1 MEEER
6 AAADRVDG
14 REPLNLARLKAV
26 SVRGGAATV
35 LAMAVTQGFR
45 LVIIAVLARLLSPSD
60 FGVVAMTMGVLSVG
74 IVFRDLGLASA
85 TIQRQDLTNSQVNT
99 LFWVNLGFGAAAT
112 LLFWAAAPLVAAFFS
127 DARLV
132 GVTHVLSFS
141 FVLGAVAAQHGA
153 LLTRHLRFGT
163 NAKIQI
169 AATLLSG
176 VVAVLMAKAGY
187 GYWALVLQTI
197 ASDVFTALFVWAC
210 SDWRPGWPA
219 YDPTVK
225 GMLSYGS
232 YMVGFGLLCYAA
244 LNASVLLLGR
254 YWGAHLLGQYN
265 RADILS
271 RTLLGYISQ
280 PLGSVASP
288 ALSRLQGEQALY
300 NRYYLRCIEIM
311 SALSFPLGAAC
322 LVLAPDLVRVV
333 LGPQWEQ
340 AGTLMRYLAPG
351 MCVQPLMSSTG
362 WLYMSSGRVRRM
374 LIWGAIGWGALLV
387 ATVTGLLGGAE
398 GVALAYSATL
408 LVLTPYCMVFAF
420 KDTGLRLGGLL
431 HSCSGPL
438 AASAVAAV
446 AAALVQHLLDG
457 ADVWARLP
465 ASSGALIAVYAFMLL
480 KVFGQGRAILDI
492 LGHMRAQRA

>member
-1 MEEER
+1 MDEP
-6 AAADRVDG
+6 AGADGVDR

-35 LAMAVTQGFR
+35 LAMVVTQGFR
-45 LVIIAVLARLLSPSD
+45 LLIIAALARLLSPSD

-85 TIQRQDLTNSQVNT
+85 TIQREDLTNSQVNT
-99 LFWVNLGFGAAAT
+99 LFWINLGFGAAAT
-112 LLFWAAAPLVAAFFS
+112 LLFWAAAPLVAAFFA

-169 AATLLSG
+169 ASTLMSG
-176 VVAVLMAKAGY
+176 MVAVLMAWAGY

-197 ASDVFTALFVWAC
+197 AADVFTALLVWAR

-225 GMLSYGS
+225 SMLSYGS

-254 YWGAHLLGQYN
+254 YWGAPLLGQYN

-288 ALSRLQGEQALY
+288 ALSRLQSEQATY
-300 NRYYLRCIEIM
+300 NRYYLRCMEIM

-351 MCVQPLMSSTG
+351 MCVQPIMSSTG

-387 ATVTGLLGGAE
+387 ATVSGLVGGAE
-398 GVALAYSATL
+398 GVAIAYSATL

-420 KDTGLRLGGLL
+420 HGTGLKLGHLL

-446 AAALVQHLLDG
+446 AAALVQHLLRG
-457 ADVWARLP
+457 EDVWLRLP
-465 ASSGALIAVYAFMLL
+465 ASSSALIAVYAFMLL
-480 KVFGQGRAILDI
+480 RVFGQGRAILDI
-492 LGHMRAQRA
+492 LGHMRAQQT

>member
-1 MEEER
+1 TP
-6 AAADRVDG
+6 
-14 REPLNLARLKAV
+14 EPLTLARLKAV

-35 LAMAVTQGFR
+35 LAMGVTQFFR
-45 LVIIAVLARLLSPSD
+45 LVIIAALARLLSPSD

-85 TIQRQDLTNSQVNT
+85 TVQREHLTNSQVNT
-99 LFWVNLGFGAAAT
+99 LFWINLGFGAAAT
-112 LLFWAAAPLVAAFFS
+112 LLFWVCAPLVAAFFK
-127 DARLV
+127 DPRLLA
-132 GVTHVLSFS
+132 VTHVLSFS

-153 LLTRHLRFGT
+153 LLTRHLRFST

-169 AATLLSG
+169 ASTLLSG
-176 VVAVLMAKAGY
+176 LLAVLLARAGF

-197 ASDVFTALFVWAC
+197 AADVFTAVLVWSK
-210 SDWRPGWPA
+210 SDWRPGWPRF
-219 YDPTVK
+219 DPSVRD
-225 GMLSYGS
+225 MLSYGG

-280 PLGSVASP
+280 PLGNVAAPS
-288 ALSRLQGEQALY
+288 LSRLQSEPAVY
-300 NRYYLRCIEIM
+300 NRYYLRCMEIM

-351 MCVQPLMSSTG
+351 MCVQPIMSSTG

-374 LIWGAIGWGALLV
+374 LYWGVIGWGALLV
-387 ATVTGLLGGAE
+387 ATVSGLVGGAE
-398 GVALAYSATL
+398 GVAIAYSVTL
-408 LVLTPYCMVFAF
+408 LVLTPWCMSFAF
-420 KDTGLRLGGLL
+420 KGTGLKLSDLGR
-431 HSCSGPL
+431 SCSGPL
-438 AASAVAAV
+438 AAAAIAAV
-446 AAALVQHLLDG
+446 AAALVQYLLQG
-457 ADVWARLP
+457 RNVWLRLP
-465 ASSGALIAVYAFMLL
+465 ASSGTLTAVYAFTLL
-480 KVFGQGRAILDI
+480 VVFGQGKAILDI
-492 LGHMRAQRA
+492 LSHMRPAKA

>member
-1 MEEER
+1 MSEP
-6 AAADRVDG
+6 AGADRVDG
-14 REPLNLARLKAV
+14 REPLSLARLKSV

-35 LAMAVTQGFR
+35 LAMVVTQVFR
-45 LVIIAVLARLLSPSD
+45 LVIIAALARLLSPSD
-60 FGVVAMTMGVLSVG
+60 FGVVAMTMAVLSVG

-85 TIQRQDLTNSQVNT
+85 TVQREELTNSQVNT
-99 LFWVNLGFGAAAT
+99 LFWINLGFGAAAT
-112 LLFWAAAPLVAAFFS
+112 LLFWAAAPLVAAFFG
-127 DARLV
+127 DQRLV
-132 GVTHVLSFS
+132 GVTHVLAFS
-141 FVLGAVAAQHGA
+141 FVLGAAAAQHGA

-176 VVAVLMAKAGY
+176 LLAVLLARAGY

-197 ASDVFTALFVWAC
+197 AADVFTAVFVWAC

-219 YDPTVK
+219 FDPSVK
-225 GMLSYGS
+225 GMLSYGG

-280 PLGSVASP
+280 PLGNVAAP
-288 ALSRLQGEQALY
+288 ALSRLQSEPAVY

-322 LVLAPDLVRVV
+322 LVLAPDLVRAV

-374 LIWGAIGWGALLV
+374 LIWGAIGWGVLLA
-387 ATVTGLLGGAE
+387 ATLTGLIGGAE
-398 GVALAYSATL
+398 GVAIAYSVTL
-408 LVLTPYCMVFAF
+408 LVLTPYCMRFAF
-420 KDTGLRLGGLL
+420 DGTGLSLSHLL
-431 HSCSGPL
+431 RACAGPL
-438 AASAVAAV
+438 AASAVAALV
-446 AAALVQHLLDG
+446 AALVQYLLRG
-457 ADVWARLP
+457 EGLWLRLP
-465 ASSGALIAVYAFMLL
+465 AASGLAAVVYAFMLL

>member
-1 MEEER
+1 MSDPGSTS
-6 AAADRVDG
+6 DRIVAQ
-14 REPLNLARLKAV
+14 EPLTLSRLKAL

-35 LAMAVTQGFR
+35 LAMAVTQAFR
-45 LVIIAVLARLLSPSD
+45 LVIIAALARLLSPSD

-85 TIQRQDLTNSQVNT
+85 TVQREDLTNSQVNT
-99 LFWVNLGFGAAAT
+99 LFWINLGFGAAAT
-112 LLFWAAAPLVAAFFS
+112 LLFWAAAPLVAAFFD

-132 GVTHVLSFS
+132 GVTHVLSLS
-141 FVLGAVAAQHGA
+141 FVLGAAAAQHGA
-153 LLTRHLRFGT
+153 LLTRHLRFST

-176 VVAVLMAKAGY
+176 LVAVLMARAGY
-187 GYWALVLQTI
+187 GYWSLVLQTI
-197 ASDVFTALFVWAC
+197 AADVFTALFVWMC
-210 SDWRPGWPA
+210 SDWRPGWPS
-219 YDPTVK
+219 YDPSVK

-244 LNASVLLLGR
+244 LNASVLVLGR

-280 PLGSVASP
+280 PLGNVASP
-288 ALSRLQGEQALY
+288 ALSRLQSEQALY
-300 NRYYLRCIEIM
+300 NHYYLRCMEIM

-322 LVLAPDLVRVV
+322 LVLAPDLVRVI
-333 LGPQWEQ
+333 LGPQWEE
-340 AGTLMRYLAPG
+340 AGTLMRCLAPG
-351 MCVQPLMSSTG
+351 MCVQPLMNSTG

-387 ATVTGLLGGAE
+387 ATLIGVARGAE
-398 GVALAYSATL
+398 GLAIAYSTS
-408 LVLTPYCMVFAF
+408 LVLMTPYCMSFAF
-420 KDTGLRLGGLL
+420 KGTGLRLGDLV

-438 AASAVAAV
+438 AAAAV
-446 AAALVQHLLDG
+446 AALAATVVQHLLRG
-457 ADVWARLP
+457 QDVWLRLP
-465 ASSGALIAVYAFMLL
+465 ASAAALTAAYALMLL
-480 KVFGQGRAILDI
+480 RVFGQGRAILDI
-492 LGHMRAQRA
+492 LSHMRTRQA